1 MSAYHTVFGS
11 LDNYEKG
18 HIEIINDK
26 PRNFAFSNIFEVAE
40 KSKPYE
46 LVVVAKNQENVI
58 EAVRAEGESEWFT
71 ASHDE
76 FALAMDGE
84 IEIHFHKAVGDEI
97 VPESVDGTQKV
108 GHAPHGP
115 KMGHVV
121 LRRGHQ
127 AILPKGSV
135 YQYRARKLGV
145 IMLQTILGA
154 NSVQKWAEICYV

>member
-1 MSAYHTVFGS
+1 M
-11 LDNYEKG
+11 
-18 HIEIINDK
+18 
-26 PRNFAFSNIFEVAE
+26 
-40 KSKPYE
+40 
-46 LVVVAKNQENVI
+46 VVVAKNQANVI

-97 VPESVDGTQKV
+97 VPESVEGTQKV
-108 GHAPHGP
+108 GHAPHGK

-154 NSVQKWAEICYV
+154 NSVEKWAEICYV